1 MNFLDR
7 SICSAAFANAIAF
20 SAAVMALACLNTS
33 TFAQDSEIEI
43 VNQDGERVEGA
54 KLMVGP
60 EAGQVELDDVT
71 DTDQRVD
78 NFLLKSED
86 GKLTYTDDEG
96 Q

>member
-33 TFAQDSEIEI
+33 AFAQESEIEI

-71 DTDQRVD
+71 DTRP
-78 NFLLKSED
+78 KSRQLPTEI
-86 GKLTYTDDEG
+86 GRRKTDLYR
-96 Q
+96 